1 MGIALDLNVRIE
13 MYLNKFE
20 SLSLPLKAEW
30 YKQSDYTAVRLAV

>member
-20 SLSLPLKAEW
+20 SLSLPLKAE